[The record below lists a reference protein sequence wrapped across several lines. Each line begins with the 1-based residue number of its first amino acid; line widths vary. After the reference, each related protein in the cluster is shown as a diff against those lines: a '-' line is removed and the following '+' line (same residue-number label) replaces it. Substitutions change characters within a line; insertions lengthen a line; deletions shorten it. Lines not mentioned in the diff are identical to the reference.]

1 MSLYNTRC
9 ICVRARELSRGWLNY
24 LILYLYK
31 SNEREDRQHLR
42 PIIISP
48 IDASLH
54 YQAPIHRHISPHL
67 YTTINK
73 NLQFFKYTKLKKIVA
88 LVRRK
93 TISKTTTMSSS
104 SPISLASL
112 SDKYMI
118 TWVCVCVSAW
128 CVSLYMYNVSVRW
141 TSPEWNNIDDT
152 LYLQSAR
159 GVEHNTTPPLFWS
172 FASVAAAADAVSSFS
187 IWPRRRWPSC
197 RRSRWRCT
205 CRPPRCRSWAPR
217 TTPSTADRGAEK
229 RCDVVMDVKDTGD
242 KAIGIYIYIGIGVGD
257 RAFKR
262 LCERAFRWDTDGLFF
277 LSSSLFGWSGRRD
290 FTSVGMR
297 DELAAGF
304 MRALRF

>member
-118 TWVCVCVSAW
+118 TWVCVCV
-128 CVSLYMYNVSVRW
+128 CLCMVCKSV
-141 TSPEWNNIDDT
+141 
-152 LYLQSAR
+152 Y
-159 GVEHNTTPPLFWS
+159 V
-172 FASVAAAADAVSSFS
+172 
-187 IWPRRRWPSC
+187 
-197 RRSRWRCT
+197 
-205 CRPPRCRSWAPR
+205 
-217 TTPSTADRGAEK
+217 
-229 RCDVVMDVKDTGD
+229 
-242 KAIGIYIYIGIGVGD
+242 
-257 RAFKR
+257 
-262 LCERAFRWDTDGLFF
+262 
-277 LSSSLFGWSGRRD
+277 
-290 FTSVGMR
+290 
-297 DELAAGF
+297 
-304 MRALRF
+304 